1 MKVMIFTRRRLA
13 VLTSCLAAGLLVAV
27 LAAQGLSVVT
37 AASRKLLPIYSV
49 ETAEKKA
56 CLTFDA
62 AWGNEDTQEL
72 IEVLG
77 KYKAKAT
84 FFIVGEWVDKYP
96 ESVKALHDAGHSIQ
110 NHSNTHKHYPK
121 LSRDEIIKDLNA
133 CNDKIEKITGVRP
146 TLVRPP
152 YGDYDNAVI
161 EAVNAAQMTAVQW
174 DVDSLDWKDLKA
186 DEMYQ
191 KVVPKVRNGS
201 IILFHNA
208 AKHTPEA
215 LPAIIEALQ
224 KDGYSLVTVEELLY
238 KGDYTLNHAGR
249 QIPKPGVPESTN
261 NNAA

>member
-1 MKVMIFTRRRLA
+1 MKIVVFTRRRLA
-13 VLTSCLAAGLLVAV
+13 VLASCMAAGLLVAV
-27 LAAQGLSVVT
+27 LAAQGLSIVT

-49 ETAEKKA
+49 ETTEKKA

-62 AWGNEDTQEL
+62 AWGNEDTQQL
-72 IEVLG
+72 IDVLS
-77 KYKAKAT
+77 KYHAKAT

-110 NHSNTHKHYPK
+110 NHSDAHKHLPK
-121 LSRDEIIKDLNA
+121 LSRSEIIQDLNV

-161 EAVNAAQMTAVQW
+161 EAVSAVPMTAVQW
-174 DVDSLDWKDLKA
+174 DVDSLDWKGLEA
-186 DEMYQ
+186 EEIYQ

-224 KDGYSLVTVEELLY
+224 KEGYTLVTVEELLH
-238 KGDYTLNHAGR
+238 KGDYTLNHEGR
-249 QIPKPGVPESTN
+249 QFPKPNEAQTTAGS
-261 NNAA
+261 AA

>member
-37 AASRKLLPIYSV
+37 AASRKLLPVYSV

-62 AWGNEDTQEL
+62 
-72 IEVLG
+72 
-77 KYKAKAT
+77 
-84 FFIVGEWVDKYP
+84 
-96 ESVKALHDAGHSIQ
+96 AGHSIQ

-133 CNDKIEKITGVRP
+133 CNDKIEKVTGVRP
-146 TLVRPP
+146 TLARPP

-161 EAVNAAQMTAVQW
+161 EAVNAAKMTSVQW
-174 DVDSLDWKDLKA
+174 DVDSLDWKDLTA
-186 DEMYQ
+186 SEMYQ

-224 KDGYSLVTVEELLY
+224 KDGYQLVTLDELLC
-238 KGDYTLNHAGR
+238 KGEYTLDHAGR
-249 QIPKPGVPESTN
+249 QFPKQG
-261 NNAA
+261 AAAETQPAA

>member
-13 VLTSCLAAGLLVAV
+13 VLASCLAAGVLVAG

-37 AASRKLLPIYSV
+37 AASRKLLPVYSV

-62 AWGNEDTQEL
+62 AWGNEDTQQL

-84 FFIVGEWVDKYP
+84 FFVVGEWADKFP
-96 ESVKALHDAGHSIQ
+96 EDVKALHNAGHSIQ
-110 NHSNTHKHYPK
+110 NHSDTHKHLPK
-121 LSRDEIIKDLNA
+121 LSREEIMEDLKR
-133 CNDKIEKITGVRP
+133 CNDKIEKLTGVRP

-152 YGDYDNAVI
+152 YGDYDNAVV
-161 EAVNAAQMTAVQW
+161 EAVNAMPMTAVQW
-174 DVDSLDWKDLKA
+174 DVDSLDWKGLEA
-186 DEMYQ
+186 DEMSR

-201 IILFHNA
+201 ILLFHNA
-208 AKHTPEA
+208 AQHTPAA

-224 KDGYSLVTVEELLY
+224 KEGYQLVTLEELLC
-238 KGDYTLNHAGR
+238 KGEYTLDHAGR
-249 QIPKPGVPESTN
+249 QIPKQP
-261 NNAA
+261 AAQSGA

>member
-1 MKVMIFTRRRLA
+1 MKGESA
-13 VLTSCLAAGLLVAV
+13 VKKRICCIVGALLVAV

-37 AASRKLLPIYSV
+37 AASRKLLPVYSV

-72 IEVLG
+72 IAVLG
-77 KYKAKAT
+77 KYQAKAT
-84 FFIVGEWVDKYP
+84 FFVVGEWVDKFP

-133 CNDKIEKITGVRP
+133 CNDKIEKVTGVRP
-146 TLVRPP
+146 TLARPP

-161 EAVNAAQMTAVQW
+161 EAVNAAKMTSVQW
-174 DVDSLDWKDLKA
+174 DVDSLDWKDLTA
-186 DEMYQ
+186 SEMYQ

-224 KDGYSLVTVEELLY
+224 KDGYQLVTLDELLC
-238 KGDYTLNHAGR
+238 KGEYTLDHAGR
-249 QIPKPGVPESTN
+249 QFPKQG
-261 NNAA
+261 AAAETQPAA

>member
-1 MKVMIFTRRRLA
+1 M
-13 VLTSCLAAGLLVAV
+13 
-27 LAAQGLSVVT
+27 
-37 AASRKLLPIYSV
+37 
-49 ETAEKKA
+49 
-56 CLTFDA
+56 
-62 AWGNEDTQEL
+62 
-72 IEVLG
+72 G
-77 KYKAKAT
+77 KYQAKAT

-133 CNDKIEKITGVRP
+133 CNDKIEKVTGVRP

-161 EAVNAAQMTAVQW
+161 EAVNAAPMTAVQW
-174 DVDSLDWKDLKA
+174 DVDSLDWKDLTA
-186 DEMYQ
+186 SEMYQ

-224 KDGYSLVTVEELLY
+224 KEGYQLVTLEELLC
-238 KGDYTLNHAGR
+238 KGEYTLDHAGR
-249 QIPKPGVPESTN
+249 QIPKAGALASQP
-261 NNAA
+261 AA